1 MEKPCKLRRSG
12 AALQMGR
19 KSQALSS
26 ERHLCAQARY
36 ILSAGSG
43 LPRGP
48 SVLITLLNR
57 RVGTKG
63 KRKRRD
69 SNI

>member
-1 MEKPCKLRRSG
+1 MEKPFKLRRSG
-12 AALQMGR
+12 TALQMGR

-26 ERHLCAQARY
+26 ERYLCAQAGH

-48 SVLITLLNR
+48 SVLPTLLNR
-57 RVGTKG
+57 RVRTKD
-63 KRKRRD
+63 KRERRD

>member
-48 SVLITLLNR
+48 SVLLTLLNR
-57 RVGTKG
+57 WVGTKG